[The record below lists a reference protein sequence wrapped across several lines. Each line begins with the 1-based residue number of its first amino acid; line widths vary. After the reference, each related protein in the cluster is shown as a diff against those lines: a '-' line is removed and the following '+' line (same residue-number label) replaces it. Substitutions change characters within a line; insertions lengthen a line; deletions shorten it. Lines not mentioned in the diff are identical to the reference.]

1 MKLFTFMIIP
11 VMAALFLFTSIN
23 PAQAGTVKNW
33 ELVFENNADGTV
45 KSGSLSE
52 LVSAIRSGADVHI
65 VAHDADSDVMVKP
78 QRVRFYN
85 NGSLVLAVLSE
96 EYYNPTMTDVVH
108 RFTTFRTDGTRDVI
122 FQQNSGYTN
131 DFGTMAVSWYVN
143 R

>member
-1 MKLFTFMIIP
+1 MKKLFI
-11 VMAALFLFTSIN
+11 ALFVASCLLAASMPVF
-23 PAQAGTVKNW
+23 AGTVKNW
-33 ELVFENNADGTV
+33 ELVYDHNADGTV
-45 KSGSLSE
+45 KSGSLSD

-65 VAHDADSDVMVKP
+65 VAHDTDSEVMVKP
-78 QRVRFYN
+78 QRVRIYN

-96 EYYNPTMTDVVH
+96 EYYNSTITDVVH

-131 DFGTMAVSWYVN
+131 DFGTMAISWYVN